1 MKIMNVDSL
10 KVELIDWIAKLN
22 DNAAIERII
31 SLKKE
36 LTHTGKK
43 KTRVF
48 GSGKHLISF
57 IANDFNEPLDIFKE
71 YQK

>member
-1 MKIMNVDSL
+1 MNVDSL

-22 DNAAIERII
+22 DNSAIERII

-36 LTHTGKK
+36 LTHPGLK
-43 KTRVF
+43 KTRIF

-71 YQK
+71 YQR

>member
-1 MKIMNVDSL
+1 MNVDSL

-36 LTHTGKK
+36 LTHSGFR
-43 KTRVF
+43 KTRIF
-48 GSGKHLISF
+48 GSGKHLVTF
-57 IANDFNEPLDIFKE
+57 IADDFNEPLDIFKE
-71 YQK
+71 YQR

>member
-1 MKIMNVDSL
+1 MNVDSL
-10 KVELIDWIAKLN
+10 KVELIDWIATLN

-36 LTHTGKK
+36 LTHTGLK
-43 KTRVF
+43 KTRIF

-57 IANDFNEPLDIFKE
+57 IANDFNEPIDIFKE

>member
-1 MKIMNVDSL
+1 MNIDSL

-36 LTHTGKK
+36 LTHTGLR
-43 KTRVF
+43 KTRIY

-57 IANDFNEPLDIFKE
+57 IADDFN
-71 YQK
+71 

>member
-1 MKIMNVDSL
+1 MNVDSI

-36 LTHTGKK
+36 LTHTGLK
-43 KTRVF
+43 KTQIF

-57 IANDFNEPLDIFKE
+57 IANNFNEPLDIFKE

>member
-36 LTHTGKK
+36 LTHTGIK

>member
-1 MKIMNVDSL
+1 MNVDSL

-36 LTHTGKK
+36 LTPTRLK
-43 KTRVF
+43 KTRIF

-71 YQK
+71 YQR